1 MAEKKISLGTKG
13 NGDPF
18 VITQDIDGK
27 TQNYLFFYDL
37 NGKKG
42 NLFPVDADGNKIA
55 GGQPIW
61 TDGQWLS
68 ANIKDTALTDDVL
81 NGYNDQLKSQ
91 LIKTL
96 KKISGAKTAGVKT
109 KAAAKIPAWAEQ
121 PSVLPQAPSGQEPE
135 ANKEPNPSPSGDP
148 SSQGN
153 QNPVNTNF
161 ANPVGSI
168 TAVWQAITDPYTVIT
183 KQGVGGNKYDFAGD
197 KLKGHLVYPQ
207 DLSGMQD
214 TLQIEC
220 FSYKPPY
227 AESFGFTKNS
237 NKYQQFVENFGGGL
251 KRRGALKER
260 LGKIILP
267 MPRDVRDSNAVTWQE
282 DGLNNL
288 SAAAL
293 GYVSQNAGTM
303 LGAMAA
309 GTIINGLTGIGG
321 LGNLANKAMFYGSL
335 LGASQNGTAQSVIA
349 PAITSMLSGQLGVDI
364 SPETILSRVGGIVQ
378 NSNTELLF
386 RGVQTRSFQFKYRM
400 TARGP
405 EEAQIIRSI
414 IRYLKQ
420 WSSAKKI
427 AKLASGAAL
436 AGDPSFFL
444 GTPNVFRLRYVT
456 NDLGFGGG
464 QDIAGVNKFKTCAL
478 TQIST
483 NYSPDGEWNAFEGG
497 QPVSVEIE
505 MRFAELEPIYNTDY
519 QEGVTDDRAGGIN
532 PGLQSQ
538 FGVKEYEVGY

>member
-237 NKYQQFVENFGGGL
+237 NK
-251 KRRGALKER
+251 
-260 LGKIILP
+260 
-267 MPRDVRDSNAVTWQE
+267 
-282 DGLNNL
+282 
-288 SAAAL
+288 
-293 GYVSQNAGTM
+293 
-303 LGAMAA
+303 
-309 GTIINGLTGIGG
+309 
-321 LGNLANKAMFYGSL
+321 
-335 LGASQNGTAQSVIA
+335 
-349 PAITSMLSGQLGVDI
+349 
-364 SPETILSRVGGIVQ
+364 
-378 NSNTELLF
+378 
-386 RGVQTRSFQFKYRM
+386 
-400 TARGP
+400 
-405 EEAQIIRSI
+405 
-414 IRYLKQ
+414 
-420 WSSAKKI
+420 
-427 AKLASGAAL
+427 
-436 AGDPSFFL
+436 
-444 GTPNVFRLRYVT
+444 
-456 NDLGFGGG
+456 
-464 QDIAGVNKFKTCAL
+464 
-478 TQIST
+478 
-483 NYSPDGEWNAFEGG
+483 
-497 QPVSVEIE
+497 
-505 MRFAELEPIYNTDY
+505 
-519 QEGVTDDRAGGIN
+519 
-532 PGLQSQ
+532 
-538 FGVKEYEVGY
+538 